1 MYMKTSIGISIFPDN
16 GDTTEILVKNADT
29 AMYKS
34 KEISGSSYHFFSE
47 GMDTRTLKVSS

>member
-1 MYMKTSIGISIFPDN
+1 MKTSIGISIFPDN